1 MSVSRGF
8 LSRALRPPEE
18 PLDALAE
25 RILDAALEQFQ
36 LVGLR
41 RSTIDDVAR
50 RARVGRVTVYRRI
63 GHKDELVEAVIL
75 RELRRLFA
83 TVDAATAPLTTVEE
97 RLAEG
102 FAVVLRTVREHPLF
116 QRVLAVEPESVLPFL
131 TVDGG
136 PIIVL
141 TAAYVAWQIRLAQR
155 AGLAPPDLEPEPVAE
170 IMARLAHSLLLTPH
184 GAIPLEDDEQARAF
198 ARAHIAPLVL
208 RGRSG
213 A

>member
-1 MSVSRGF
+1 MHVSSGF
-8 LSRALRPPEE
+8 LARVLEAGD
-18 PLDALAE
+18 DAPDAITE

-50 RARVGRVTVYRRI
+50 RARVGRVTVYRRV
-63 GHKDELVEAVIL
+63 GQKDELVKAVIL

-83 TVDAATAPLTTVEE
+83 AVDAATAPLATVQE

-116 QRVLAVEPESVLPFL
+116 QRLLAVEPESVLPYL

-136 PIIVL
+136 PIITL
-141 TAAYVAWQIRLAQR
+141 TAAYLAGQIRHAQR
-155 AGLAPPDLEPEPVAE
+155 AGLAPADVEPEPVAE
-170 IMARLAHSLLLTPH
+170 IMARLAHSVLLTPH
-184 GAIPLEDDEQARAF
+184 GGIPLDDDDEARAF
-198 ARAHIAPLVL
+198 ARDHIAPLVL
-208 RGRSG
+208 RGRR
-213 A
+213 

>member
-1 MSVSRGF
+1 MNVSSGF
-8 LSRALRPPEE
+8 LSRVLEAP
-18 PLDALAE
+18 DAAPDAVAE

-63 GHKDELVEAVIL
+63 GQKDELVAAVIL

-83 TVDAATAPLTTVEE
+83 AVDAATAALATVED

-102 FAVVLRTVREHPLF
+102 FAVVLRTVREHPRF

-136 PIIVL
+136 PIITM
-141 TAAYVAWQIRLAQR
+141 TAAYVAGQIRLAQR
-155 AGLAPPDLEPEPVAE
+155 VGLVAEDVEPEPAAE
-170 IMARLAHSLLLTPH
+170 IMARLAHSVLLTPR
-184 GAIPLEDDEQARAF
+184 GGIPLDDDDQAREF
-198 ARAHIAPLVL
+198 ARRHIAPLL
-208 RGRSG
+208 THPRT
-213 A
+213 

>member
-1 MSVSRGF
+1 MHVSSGF
-8 LSRALRPPEE
+8 FARVLDVRDE
-18 PLDALAE
+18 PLDAVAE

-63 GHKDELVEAVIL
+63 GQKDELIEAVIL

-83 TVDAATAPLTTVEE
+83 TVDAAVAALAAVED

-102 FAVVLRTVREHPLF
+102 FAVVLRTVRDHPLF
-116 QRVLAVEPESVLPFL
+116 QRLLAVEPESVLPFL

-141 TAAYVAWQIRLAQR
+141 TAAYVAGQIRLAQR
-155 AGLAPPDLEPEPVAE
+155 VGLAPQDLEPEPVAE
-170 IMARLAHSLLLTPH
+170 MMARLAHSVLLTPQ
-184 GAIPLEDDEQARAF
+184 GAIPLETDEQARAF
-198 ARAHIAPLVL
+198 ARSHIAPLVT
-208 RGRSG
+208 RRP
-213 A
+213 APR

>member
-1 MSVSRGF
+1 MNVSSGF
-8 LSRALRPPEE
+8 LARVLEAGGEAPDEIT
-18 PLDALAE
+18 E

-50 RARVGRVTVYRRI
+50 RARVGRVTVYRRV
-63 GHKDELVEAVIL
+63 GQKDELVEAVIL

-83 TVDAATAPLTTVEE
+83 AVDAATAPLATVQE

-116 QRVLAVEPESVLPFL
+116 QRLLAVEPESVLPYL

-136 PIIVL
+136 PIITL
-141 TAAYVAWQIRLAQR
+141 TTAYLAGQIRLAQR
-155 AGLAPPDLEPEPVAE
+155 AGSAPADVEPEPVAE
-170 IMARLAHSLLLTPH
+170 IMARLAHSVLLTPR
-184 GAIPLEDDEQARAF
+184 GGIPLDDDDEARAF
-198 ARAHIAPLVL
+198 ARDHIAPLVL
-208 RGRSG
+208 RGRR
-213 A
+213 

>member
-1 MSVSRGF
+1 MHVSSGF
-8 LSRALRPPEE
+8 LARVLEAGD
-18 PLDALAE
+18 DAPDAITE

-50 RARVGRVTVYRRI
+50 RARVGRVTVYRRV
-63 GHKDELVEAVIL
+63 GRKDELVEAVIL

-83 TVDAATAPLTTVEE
+83 AVDAATAPLATVQE

-116 QRVLAVEPESVLPFL
+116 QRLLAVEPESVLPYL

-136 PIIVL
+136 PIITL
-141 TAAYVAWQIRLAQR
+141 TAAYLAGQIRHAQR
-155 AGLAPPDLEPEPVAE
+155 AGLAPADVEPEPVAE
-170 IMARLAHSLLLTPH
+170 IMARLAHSVLLTPH
-184 GAIPLEDDEQARAF
+184 GGIPLDDDDEARAF
-198 ARAHIAPLVL
+198 ARDHIAPLVL
-208 RGRSG
+208 RGRR
-213 A
+213 